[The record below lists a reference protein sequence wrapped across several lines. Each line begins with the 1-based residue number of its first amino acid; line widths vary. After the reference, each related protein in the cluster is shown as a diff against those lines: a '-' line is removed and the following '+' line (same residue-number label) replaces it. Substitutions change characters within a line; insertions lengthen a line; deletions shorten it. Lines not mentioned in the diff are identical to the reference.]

1 MKSNL
6 FPALLML
13 LLSSFAASP
22 HCDSMDGPVVKAARQ
37 ALAEGNVN
45 RVLIWIPEDD
55 EREIKRAFE
64 RTLAVRKLNATAR
77 ELADQFFF
85 ETLVRIHRAGEGAPY
100 SGLKPIGHDYGRAIP
115 AADKALETGDIKP
128 LRGLL
133 SEELGRGLQLRFQ
146 AVQEKKN
153 FDKNDVGAGR
163 EFVRAYAA
171 YVEHVEGLHQAAR
184 GAAHAP
190 AVEPARAEANEHR

>member
-1 MKSNL
+1 MKTIL
-6 FPALLML
+6 FPALVVL
-13 LLSSFAASP
+13 LFSCLAAFA
-22 HCDSMDGPVVKAARQ
+22 HCDSMDGPVVKAAQQ

-45 RVLIWIPEDD
+45 LVLIWIPASD
-55 EREIKRAFE
+55 EHEIKRAFE
-64 RTLAVRKLNATAR
+64 RTQTVRKLNATAR

-100 SGLKPIGHDYGRAIP
+100 TGLKPMGHDYGRAIP

-133 SEELGRGLQLRFQ
+133 SEELGRGLQSRFQ

-153 FDKNDVGAGR
+153 YDKNDVRAGR
-163 EFVRAYAA
+163 QFVHAYAA
-171 YVEHVEGLHQAAR
+171 YMEYVEGLHQSAR
-184 GAAHAP
+184 GTAP
-190 AVEPARAEANEHR
+190 AHGGEAGNAHP